1 MRAIA
6 SLLVFLT
13 VSGAAFGATED
24 EEAIRI
30 LMDEFVAAY
39 NQHDA
44 EAMADL
50 FAPDADACVSLS
62 RYRGRDQIASFFAG
76 LEGDTIESPSKTAP
90 IRFLTPNVALMDV
103 ETTLTG
109 LRGVNG
115 GELPPLLIKA
125 CFIATKKDDRWV
137 YGALRI
143 QTFSSSQTR

>member
-6 SLLVFLT
+6 SLLVLLA

-24 EEAIRI
+24 EEAIRK

-50 FAPDADACVSLS
+50 FAPDADVCVSLS

-76 LEGDTIESPSKTAP
+76 LEGDAIESPSKTAP
-90 IRFLTPNVALMDV
+90 LRLLTPNVALMDV

-109 LRGVNG
+109 LRGANG

>member
-1 MRAIA
+1 MRAIV
-6 SLLVFLT
+6 SLLVFLA

-24 EEAIRI
+24 EEAIRK

-44 EAMADL
+44 AAMAE
-50 FAPDADACVSLS
+50 FFTSDADACVSLS
-62 RYRGRDQIASFFAG
+62 KYRGRDQIEQFFTG
-76 LEGDTIESPSKTAP
+76 LEGDAIESPAKTGS

-109 LRGVNG
+109 LRGANG
-115 GELPPLLIKA
+115 AELPPLMIKA
-125 CFIATKKDDRWV
+125 CFIATKKDDRWA

-143 QTFSSSQTR
+143 QTFSTSSPR